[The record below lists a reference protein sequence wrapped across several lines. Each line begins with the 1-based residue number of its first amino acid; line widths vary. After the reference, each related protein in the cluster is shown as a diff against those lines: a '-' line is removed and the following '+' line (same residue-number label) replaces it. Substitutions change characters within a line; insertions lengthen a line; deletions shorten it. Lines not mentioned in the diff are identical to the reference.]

1 MGAPAAGR
9 RGPGP
14 AVGAILAGGKGSR
27 IGGAKALA
35 DLAGRPLISYPLAA
49 FASAGLE
56 PIVVAKRDS
65 ELPPLDCPV
74 IREPAL
80 PRHPLCGIV
89 AALRHAGRRTLVVV
103 GCDMPFVEAELLAWL
118 GTTPEPLVVPRLGED
133 LQPLPARYDSA
144 LLPAL
149 EKALA
154 GGRALRPT
162 LESLQPRTIAAA
174 ELARFGEPRRICF
187 NVNSR
192 ADLRRA
198 EELLARS

>member
-1 MGAPAAGR
+1 
-9 RGPGP
+9 
-14 AVGAILAGGKGSR
+14 
-27 IGGAKALA
+27 
-35 DLAGRPLISYPLAA
+35 
-49 FASAGLE
+49 
-56 PIVVAKRDS
+56 
-65 ELPPLDCPV
+65 
-74 IREPAL
+74 
-80 PRHPLCGIV
+80 
-89 AALRHAGRRTLVVV
+89 
-103 GCDMPFVEAELLAWL
+103 MPFVEAELLAWL